1 MNASLI
7 EMVLAIV
14 IAGIIF
20 ASAIIPTTQMALAYQ
35 EAEAEV
41 RQATSQA
48 TASIRPQQLVAS
60 IWRDAS
66 PPANHDTLVRAQASR
81 LTVGNWDLRGSGG
94 SCEQKWSAGGWTP
107 IATPVASL
115 SFEYLLNDGTWAP
128 SVGSSSLGDVLAV
141 RFAWNDP
148 DNGRKYGGLIV
159 APDRSSSAG
168 LIQLLQPDTSSTY
181 QRSDYERTITF
192 SLGSWQ

>member
-1 MNASLI
+1 MGTSLV
-7 EMVLAIV
+7 EMVLAIA

-48 TASIRPQQLVAS
+48 TASVRPQQLVAR

-66 PPANHDTLVRAQASR
+66 PPANHDALVRARARR

-94 SCEQKWSAGGWTP
+94 SFKQNWGTGGWTP
-107 IATPVASL
+107 IAAPVAGF
-115 SFEYLLNDGTWAP
+115 SFEYLLSDGTWTS

-148 DNGRKYGGLIV
+148 DNGRRYGGLTV
-159 APDRSSSAG
+159 APDRSFSAG
-168 LIQLLQPDTSSTY
+168 LIQLLQPDTSTTY
-181 QRSDYERTITF
+181 ERSDYERTITF
-192 SLGSWQ
+192 SLGRWQ